1 MPVDQQHK
9 GFAWI
14 RFSGKSFQRKL
25 ATNSFSVVLLASG
38 LISLKQSTIE
48 SNKLN
53 FMMKYHFDVLPTKF
67 ELATR
72 NNNWDI
78 AIFVQPG

>member
-9 GFAWI
+9 SLARI
-14 RFSGKSFQRKL
+14 RSLGSHFKENLQQTHFP
-25 ATNSFSVVLLASG
+25 ASG
-38 LISLKQSTIE
+38 LISLQQSTIE
-48 SNKLN
+48 SNNLN

-72 NNNWDI
+72 NNN
-78 AIFVQPG
+78 

>member
-9 GFAWI
+9 SFAQI

-25 ATNSFSVVLLASG
+25 TTNSFSVVLPASG
-38 LISLKQSTIE
+38 LIFLQQSTIE

-53 FMMKYHFDVLPTKF
+53 FTMKYHFDILPTKF
-67 ELATR
+67 EQATR
-72 NNNWDI
+72 NNN
-78 AIFVQPG
+78 

>member
-1 MPVDQQHK
+1 
-9 GFAWI
+9 
-14 RFSGKSFQRKL
+14 
-25 ATNSFSVVLLASG
+25 
-38 LISLKQSTIE
+38 
-48 SNKLN
+48 
-53 FMMKYHFDVLPTKF
+53 MKYHFDVLPTKF